1 MRDFQR
7 REALAAIGG
16 AIASASL
23 AGRASA
29 SAGLT
34 RDRIS
39 VPAEG
44 EWHPLNLGSARYL
57 TLPARLNDKAFN
69 AVIDSGATRSVI
81 RDDLALDLQLP
92 FEGSTLATTFSGAV
106 SGTLYRVDHLALDV
120 ASFRHV
126 SVASY
131 DLSGIERSVSSR
143 IPFVIGQ
150 DVLRNVAVQM
160 DFPGDR
166 ARFLAAST
174 VGRPAAHRRLE
185 VQGTDRAF
193 PSLAITL
200 EGRLHDYAIIDLG
213 SALPMSISREWASDF
228 GLLRDRRVST
238 TMTVGAEGQAVS
250 QIFTLRNARIGP
262 FTLSEIPVCVV
273 ENWRMERPINIGWP
287 LFAAFDATL
296 NLGADSLWLKP
307 DPVALAKPF
316 PRDRSGIGG
325 IRYADHIMVGH
336 VAPESPAWNAGLRAG
351 DDIVALDGR
360 AIDRVWPAPGERQGY
375 RPAGTPV
382 SIALADGRRLAFSLA
397 DYF

>member
-1 MRDFQR
+1 MRNFQR

-16 AIASASL
+16 AAL
-23 AGRASA
+23 FAGRASA
-29 SAGLT
+29 TAGLT
-34 RDRIS
+34 RDRIA
-39 VPAEG
+39 VPDQG

-57 TLPARLNDKAFN
+57 SLPAWVNDKAFN

-131 DLSGIERSVSSR
+131 DMSGIERSVSSR

-166 ARFLAAST
+166 ARFLAPST
-174 VGRPAAHRRLE
+174 VGRPAAHARLE

-200 EGRLHDYAIIDLG
+200 EGRIDDHAIVDLG
-213 SALPMSISREWASDF
+213 SALPMSVSREWATDF
-228 GLLRDRRVST
+228 GLLRGRPVST

-262 FTLSEIPVCVV
+262 FTLNAIPVCVV
-273 ENWRMERPINIGWP
+273 ENWQMERPINIGWP
-287 LFAAFDATL
+287 LFAGFDATL
-296 NLGADSLWLKP
+296 NLGDDALWLKS

-316 PRDRSGIGG
+316 PKDRSGIGG
-325 IRYADHIMVGH
+325 VRYTDHIMVGH
-336 VAPESPAWNAGLRAG
+336 VAPDSPAWHAGLRTG

-360 AIDRVWPAPGERQGY
+360 AIDAAHPAQGERQGY

-382 SIALADGRRLAFSLA
+382 QLSLADGRNLAFKLA

>member
-1 MRDFQR
+1 MRNLQR

-16 AIASASL
+16 AAL
-23 AGRASA
+23 FAGRASA
-29 SAGLT
+29 TAGLR
-34 RDRIS
+34 RDSIAG
-39 VPAEG
+39 PDQG

-57 TLPARLNDKAFN
+57 SLPARLNDKPFN

-92 FEGSTLATTFSGAV
+92 FEGSTLATTFTGPV
-106 SGTLYRVDHLALDV
+106 SGSLYRVDHLALDV
-120 ASFRHV
+120 ASFHHV

-131 DLSGIERSVSSR
+131 DMSGIERSVSSR

-150 DVLRNVAVQM
+150 DVLRNVAVEM

-166 ARFLAAST
+166 ARFLTAST
-174 VGRPAAHRRLE
+174 VGHPASHRRLE
-185 VQGTDRAF
+185 VQGADRAF

-213 SALPMSISREWASDF
+213 SALPMSISREWAADL

-262 FTLSEIPVCVV
+262 FTLAEIPVCVV
-273 ENWRMERPINIGWP
+273 ENWQMERPINIGWP

-296 NLGADSLWLKP
+296 NLGADSLWLRP

-316 PRDRSGIGG
+316 PKDRSGIGG
-325 IRYADHIMVGH
+325 VRYTDHIRVGH
-336 VAPESPAWNAGLRAG
+336 VAPDSPAWHAGLRAG

-360 AIDRVWPAPGERQGY
+360 AIDQAWPAPGERQGY

-382 SIALADGRRLAFSLA
+382 QLGLADGRHMDFQLA